1 MKKKLL
7 ALAMGL
13 IVTVSALA
21 GCGAKGGEE
30 TAPAA
35 QEDSTEEESDRS
47 ESAAAEE
54 ETAETAA
61 EGAAEDVANQELV
74 ELRLIMYGDMSSRRE
89 EFFKNEFH
97 DAVLKDLNIDLTVE
111 YLPWGSDTN
120 VSTMLASGERFA
132 VWYILANYDWHT
144 KGYLA
149 EIDESLLETHLPAL
163 IATRGENN
171 GFECT
176 KYDGKIYAVPF
187 GNKPYAGSMQYFDM
201 RGDVLAELGYQP
213 ADINT
218 LEDLEAVMAAC
229 KEKYPDMRT
238 VMNIDFLPYA
248 LWGCCGEGT
257 RSVNEANDFVYVNE
271 EEEGDKVYSF
281 FESEGFKNLCEIT
294 SRWVELGYI
303 DKDLITN
310 PSQSDADWNAAK
322 CFSRNGMPGCLI
334 STTLKTS
341 DPDASETM
349 VNIGDQL
356 KIKNKDYD
364 WGIAIS
370 ASDQENVSR
379 WLDLFNWM
387 YLDQDHFNFCVYGVE
402 GKDYQVKEDGSIEK
416 LVSDTFIDS
425 WFMEAIPY
433 NVYDSSI
440 PQETIEEYEHFDD
453 DAVFSKQTGFS
464 FDTKPVTT
472 EVAML
477 TSIYDEKL
485 KPMLWGFLDYEEN
498 IDSVLEELKAAGL
511 DAYIAE
517 YQRQFSEFCAQQ
529 NQ

>member
-1 MKKKLL
+1 MRKRLL
-7 ALAMGL
+7 ALALGL
-13 IVTVSALA
+13 VLAASALA
-21 GCGAKGGEE
+21 GCGSKGTGES
-30 TAPAA
+30 APAA
-35 QEDSTEEESDRS
+35 NEESPAVES
-47 ESAAAEE
+47 GAAESAAAEG
-54 ETAETAA
+54 TQAG
-61 EGAAEDVANQELV
+61 GAVSDQELV
-74 ELRLIMYGDMSSRRE
+74 ELRLIFYGDMSSRRE

-97 DAVLKDLNIDLTVE
+97 DAVLEDLNIDLTVE

-132 VWYILANYDWHT
+132 VEYIVSNYDWHT

-149 EIDESLLETHLPAL
+149 EIDESLLETHLPDL

-176 KYDGKIYAVPF
+176 KYNGKIYAVPF

-201 RGDVLAELGYQP
+201 RGDVLEELGYSP
-213 ADINT
+213 EDVNT
-218 LEDLEAVMAAC
+218 LEKLEEVMAAC
-229 KEKYPDMRT
+229 KEKYPDMRS

-248 LWGCCGEGT
+248 LWSYCGDGT
-257 RSVNEANDFVYVNE
+257 RSANEANDFVYINE
-271 EEEGDKVYSF
+271 EEEGDAVYSY
-281 FESEGFKNLCEIT
+281 FESEAFKKHCEIT
-294 SRWVELGYI
+294 SRWVDLGYI
-303 DKDLITN
+303 NKDLITN
-310 PSQSDADWNAAK
+310 PSQSEADWNAAN
-322 CFSRNGMPGCLI
+322 CFARNGMPGSLI
-334 STTLKTS
+334 SSSLKTA
-341 DPDASETM
+341 DPDAYETM
-349 VNIGDQL
+349 VKVGDQL

-370 ASDQENVSR
+370 AADQENVSR

-387 YLDQDHFNFCVYGVE
+387 YKDQDHFNFCVYGVE
-402 GKDYQVKEDGSIEK
+402 GKDYELNEDGSITK
-416 LVSDTFIDS
+416 LVSDSFIDS

-433 NVYDSSI
+433 NIYDSSI

-453 DAVFSKQTGFS
+453 DAVFSKLTGFS
-464 FDTKPVTT
+464 FDTKPVAT

-498 IDSVLEELKAAGL
+498 IDSVLAELKAAGL
-511 DAYIAE
+511 DTYVAE
-517 YQRQFSEFCAQQ
+517 YQKQFSEFYAQQ